1 MNGVNMSKNRLR
13 RAVTE
18 EFFRGLAFLKREKEE
33 NFIEIL
39 QVVSKKIFE
48 LTRDMNQAEVYLF
61 LSTEAVHTF
70 SSIHD
75 FFLADYSTYEVAR
88 LLDDHFENVRFTE
101 VYKTRK
107 DRLLTPH
114 EFIVRINKISPQ
126 LPEDTCRVIYDP
138 KREKLYLQVLSYVTK
153 RDDQFVTIATIVFV

>member
-1 MNGVNMSKNRLR
+1 MNGANMSNNHLR

-18 EFFRGLAFLKREKEE
+18 EFFRGLHFLQKSKED

-39 QVVSKKIFE
+39 QVISKKVFE
-48 LTRDMNQAEVYLF
+48 LTRNMNQAQAYLF

-70 SSIHD
+70 GCIHD

-88 LLDDHFENVRFTE
+88 LLDDHFDNVRFTQ

-107 DRLLTPH
+107 DKIHTPH
-114 EFIVRINKISPQ
+114 DFIVRINKISPQ
-126 LPEDTCRVIYDP
+126 LPNDTCRVIFNP
-138 KREKLYLQVLSYVTK
+138 KEEKLQLQVLSYATK
-153 RDDQFVTIATIVFV
+153 RDDQFVTIANIVFI